1 MLDITFIKNR
11 IQQKLGNNPM
21 DEEFAEQIRGMSN
34 RFFKER
40 KEREKLTK
48 FNMVSVIYDVLDA
61 YTIPEDKENDE
72 DFDLLYDIIKT
83 ILLSLS
89 YQEGYYLSKYVSE
102 IYRDSD
108 DGVPSY
114 DERIEFLSKR
124 ISSYSDYDDIIEKI
138 RDDYEE
144 LAQS

>member
-21 DEEFAEQIRGMSN
+21 DEEFAEQIREMSN

-89 YQEGYYLSKYVSE
+89 YQEGYYLSEYVSE

>member
-21 DEEFAEQIRGMSN
+21 DEEFAEQIREMRN